1 MSDPTGDQT
10 GAAAPFNLTTERL
23 EAFSDAVIA
32 VIITILALGLELPKD
47 PTWVAIKPE
56 IGSFLIY
63 VLAFVNL
70 AIWWNNHHHLL
81 RATTRISGAVMWAN
95 MALLFFLSL
104 IPVATQWLRDA
115 FQPKPAAFFGMVSFG
130 AGIAY
135 SVLVRTI
142 VRANGR
148 DSVVA
153 RSVRGDV
160 KGLISI
166 ALYGAGVAVAA
177 LSAVVTI
184 HMTFGSLTIDQSE
197 LGTWIP
203 IALYVA
209 VAVMW
214 LIPDRR
220 FLHDHAVEAAEPTTG
235 SAPRHPQ

>member
-1 MSDPTGDQT
+1 MSEPTGSQ
-10 GAAAPFNLTTERL
+10 APFDLTTERL

-32 VIITILALGLELPKD
+32 VIITILALGLRSPSD
-47 PTWVAIKPE
+47 TSWDAIRPE

-81 RATTRISGAVMWAN
+81 RATDRIDGAVMWAN
-95 MALLFFLSL
+95 MGLLFFLSL
-104 IPVATQWLRDA
+104 IPVATQWLREA
-115 FQPKPAAFFGMVSFG
+115 HQPKPAGFFGLVSLC

-142 VRANGR
+142 VRANGT
-148 DSVVA
+148 DSVVGRA
-153 RSVRGDV
+153 VHGDV

-166 ALYGAGVAVAA
+166 ALYGAGVVIAIISGA
-177 LSAVVTI
+177 
-184 HMTFGSLTIDQSE
+184 IDNQP

-203 IALYVA
+203 VALYVV

-220 FLHDHAVEAAEPTTG
+220 FLHDHPADA
-235 SAPRHPQ
+235 